1 MLKHQQMVNAETQLL
16 EEDNGNGSRASVSNL

>member
-16 EEDNGNGSRASVSNL
+16 EEGDRNRLYTLVSNL